1 MLTLSLVYSQ
11 TMFAEE
17 VVKGEYLEG
26 VIALTRVA
34 TLDLGTSLQL
44 QGGNL
49 GTRLSEHWVLLL
61 VLLRRC

>member
-1 MLTLSLVYSQ
+1 
-11 TMFAEE
+11 MFAEE